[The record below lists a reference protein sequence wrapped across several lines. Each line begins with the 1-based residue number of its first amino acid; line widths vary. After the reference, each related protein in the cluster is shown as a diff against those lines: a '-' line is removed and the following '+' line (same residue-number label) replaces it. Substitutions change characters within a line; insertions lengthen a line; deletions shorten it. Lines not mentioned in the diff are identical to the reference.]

1 MSFYRDFLRL
11 FLLIVSTFIIGT
23 GCTPVSVGTSV
34 TPKAVKPDTLRV
46 GVSANAPPLIYKN
59 NNKLTGLEVALAFKL
74 GDYLRKKVVF
84 IEVPWDEQLNY
95 LNDGKTDIIM
105 SGMTITQKRSYL
117 ADFTTPYMRSG
128 QIMLVRMEDQGLFR
142 GGVGSLLN
150 RNYRIGTVPDTI
162 SDFFITSTIVK
173 PNVSYY
179 KKSQMAVNALIR
191 KEIDVFVYDAP
202 VVCYYA
208 AKHQADKLVP
218 ILSMATEE
226 YLGWAVRKDDNDLLQ
241 GANAFLD
248 SLSQQDL
255 LEPEIK
261 QWIPYLYR

>member
-1 MSFYRDFLRL
+1 MRFYREFLWI
-11 FLLIVSTFIIGT
+11 FLVIITTLVIGT
-23 GCTPVSVGTSV
+23 GCTPVSTGTSDI
-34 TPKAVKPDTLRV
+34 PDAAKPDTLRV

-74 GDYLRKKVVF
+74 GDYLKKKIVF

-95 LNDGKTDIIM
+95 LNDGKTDIVM

-128 QIMLVRMEDQGLFR
+128 QIMLVRMEDQGKFR

-162 SDFFITSTIVK
+162 SDFFITSTVTK
-173 PNVSYY
+173 PNVFYY
-179 KKSQMAVNALIR
+179 KKSQLAVNALIR

-208 AKHQADKLVP
+208 AKHQSDKLVP
-218 ILSMATEE
+218 ILSMGTEE
-226 YLGWAVRKDDNDLLQ
+226 YLGWAVRKADNVLLE

-248 SLSQQDL
+248 SLNQQDL

>member
-1 MSFYRDFLRL
+1 MRFYREFLWI
-11 FLLIVSTFIIGT
+11 FLVIITTLVIGT
-23 GCTPVSVGTSV
+23 GCTPVSTGTSDI
-34 TPKAVKPDTLRV
+34 PDAAKPDTLRV

-74 GDYLRKKVVF
+74 GDYLKKKIVF

-95 LNDGKTDIIM
+95 LNDGKTDIVM

-128 QIMLVRMEDQGLFR
+128 QIMLVRMEDQGKFNA
-142 GGVGSLLN
+142 GVGSLLN

-162 SDFFITSTIVK
+162 SDFFITSTVTK
-173 PNVSYY
+173 PNVFYY
-179 KKSQMAVNALIR
+179 KKSQLAVNALIR

-208 AKHQADKLVP
+208 AKHQSDKLVP
-218 ILSMATEE
+218 ILSMGTEE
-226 YLGWAVRKDDNDLLQ
+226 YLGWAVRKADNVLLE

-248 SLSQQDL
+248 SLNQQDL

-261 QWIPYLYR
+261 RWIPYLYR